1 MTNNKAMPVPDMSG
15 STGSQLE
22 ADTSQVLLEAR
33 PLHGLHLV
41 SVIEGL
47 AATNTK
53 SFGGDV
59 PAALIAAAAR
69 QMAHECSDLKI
80 ENRGL
85 TDRVE
90 SLRDTLETSRTRNA
104 VFSERIRSEGKNK
117 HLRNLAITVGTSLI
131 GVGIALSRPGSDAY
145 SISAL
150 VFGVLLLVL
159 GWFSGP
165 KEETA

>member
-85 TDRVE
+85 T
-90 SLRDTLETSRTRNA
+90 SLRDVSTR
-104 VFSERIRSEGKNK
+104 FSS
-117 HLRNLAITVGTSLI
+117 H
-131 GVGIALSRPGSDAY
+131 
-145 SISAL
+145 
-150 VFGVLLLVL
+150 
-159 GWFSGP
+159 
-165 KEETA
+165 